1 MGRGCLAPTTAAAWR
16 CGSTTVHRL
25 PWLHVGPG
33 YYCHTPALY
42 TAGGAAPLLVAV
54 AAPPSSCSRPWLLLQ
69 ESQRPTTQVGDAR
82 TSEDRSQRTGL
93 PGSASRA
100 LGKKKDSLYFFS
112 PLSIRIHLHTTLFA
126 TSTCGANVCKW
137 ALCTTTSFQ
146 LRDYTGCIRH
156 VFVLGQCSMVTIR
169 GCGSIL
175 RALGVSQILVF
186 VATGRCS
193 EFHHIVGQPAAGN
206 QRRGT
211 PHRELGHQDNS
222 QD

>member
-93 PGSASRA
+93 RYFWDAATDLFGKVSSFGPGW
-100 LGKKKDSLYFFS
+100 
-112 PLSIRIHLHTTLFA
+112 LF
-126 TSTCGANVCKW
+126 
-137 ALCTTTSFQ
+137 
-146 LRDYTGCIRH
+146 
-156 VFVLGQCSMVTIR
+156 
-169 GCGSIL
+169 
-175 RALGVSQILVF
+175 
-186 VATGRCS
+186 
-193 EFHHIVGQPAAGN
+193 
-206 QRRGT
+206 
-211 PHRELGHQDNS
+211 
-222 QD
+222 